1 VPSKK
6 LSRQLMKAFSTDDIN
21 EIMARHEALAADNSG
36 VSADSESFK
45 ESFKSFLEAVDRAY
59 EQADTNLSLAQN
71 SLEVSSR
78 EVEESNRELRLQNR
92 KISDLLNNLRQGVF
106 TIDSSGRVIAPIAR
120 FTDEIFAGSIVD
132 RQLQDSLFSD
142 LSAASE
148 EMHAIETALS
158 TVFGED
164 ELQWNEM
171 QHLFPQRVTRLEGL
185 QILRVSQHPIWDEQ
199 KKLSRIMFVV
209 EDITALEELD
219 RTVKQERA
227 HSEKTLTIMQEF
239 LRHEREQV
247 IHFMRIQSRILAK
260 IWHSLPIQDADSKLT
275 LKRDL
280 HTLKGNFR
288 MFGLTLIARCCHDI
302 EVELRND
309 PAPEELVGLIQKLK
323 TLFEDYAQLL
333 QRLYGKPLESGN
345 ILMSD
350 VESQLTAVPKL
361 ALDRMLDIFHDA
373 RHYFPSLVQSNLNR
387 AIDRLFFI
395 PLSARFSTL
404 PLMVEELARTINR
417 QVDIHISG
425 DDSSLPPN
433 AMEALFNSTI
443 QILRNAVDHG
453 LEDEQERLLQSKPKR
468 NRIDVKWVS
477 LEDESLV
484 LTVQDDGAGV
494 DTEALFQKAKTMG
507 FIKKREHLANMSQQQ
522 KLDLIFLPELSG
534 KDIMTQNSGA
544 GLGLHVVWTQIQSLN
559 GSVKVHSK
567 PGEGTSIVI
576 KIPAQAF
583 YRWAALQAAN
593 ARGG

>member
-1 VPSKK
+1 MPSKK
-6 LSRQLMKAFSTDDIN
+6 LSRQLMKAFSTDDIA
-21 EIMARHEALAADNSG
+21 EIVKRFRASSASDAAAVETENP
-36 VSADSESFK
+36 EECFK
-45 ESFKSFLEAVDRAY
+45 NLVDAVDRTY
-59 EQADTNLSLAQN
+59 ELADTNLSLAQH

-106 TIDSSGRVIAPIAR
+106 TIDASGRVMAPIAR
-120 FTDEIFAGSIVD
+120 FTEEIFAGSIVD
-132 RQLQDSLFSD
+132 RQIQETLFADLPSD
-142 LSAASE
+142 SE

-158 TVFGED
+158 TVFGEE

-171 QHLFPQRVTRLEGL
+171 QHLFPQRVTRMQGR
-185 QILRVSQHPIWDEQ
+185 QILRVSQHPIWDDS
-199 KKLSRIMFVV
+199 KKLARIMFVV

-219 RTVKQERA
+219 RTVKEERA

-247 IHFMRIQSRILAK
+247 LHFMRIQSRILAQ
-260 IWHSLPIQDADSKLT
+260 IWQSLPVEGEEARLT

-302 EVELRND
+302 EVELRKD
-309 PAPEELVGLIQKLK
+309 PPPQRIPELIERLRS
-323 TLFEDYAQLL
+323 LFEDYARLL
-333 QRLYGKPLESGN
+333 QRLYGNPMESGN

-350 VESQLTAVPKL
+350 AEGQMASVPKL
-361 ALDRMLDIFHDA
+361 ALEKMLDIFHDA
-373 RHYFPSLVQSNLNR
+373 RHYFPSLIQSNLNR

-417 QVDIHISG
+417 QVDIQVSG

-433 AMEALFNSTI
+433 AMETLFNCTV
-443 QILRNAVDHG
+443 QVLRNAVDHG

-468 NRIDVKWVS
+468 NRIEVKWHS
-477 LEDESLV
+477 LEDESVV
-484 LTVQDDGAGV
+484 LTVKDDGAGV
-494 DTEALFQKAKTMG
+494 NTEALYQKARSMG
-507 FIKKREHLANMSQQQ
+507 LIKPENQGKMSHQQ

-534 KDIMTQNSGA
+534 KEFMTQNSGA
-544 GLGLHVVWTQIQSLN
+544 GLGLNIVWNQIHAMN
-559 GSVKVHSK
+559 GSVKVHSM

-583 YRWAALQAAN
+583 YRWASMQGVN
-593 ARGG
+593 AHGQ